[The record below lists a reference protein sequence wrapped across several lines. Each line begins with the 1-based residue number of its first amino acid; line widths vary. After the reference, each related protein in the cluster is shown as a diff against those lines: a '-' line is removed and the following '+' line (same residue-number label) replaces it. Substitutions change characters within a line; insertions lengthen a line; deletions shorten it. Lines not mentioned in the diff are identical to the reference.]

1 MFKVTIGH
9 MPAERIIR
17 LTTFGTLDL
26 AADRI
31 LVAEGMAAAKQYQT
45 NRFLVDHRF
54 VTLSMRLMDVQ
65 DVPLI
70 ADQAG
75 LSRNVSIALLH
86 NETEEAKKIFSFLDD
101 LSFIQDRTRKAF
113 TDESEAIAWLT
124 CQP

>member
-1 MFKVTIGH
+1 MFKVTTGH

>member
-124 CQP
+124 SQP